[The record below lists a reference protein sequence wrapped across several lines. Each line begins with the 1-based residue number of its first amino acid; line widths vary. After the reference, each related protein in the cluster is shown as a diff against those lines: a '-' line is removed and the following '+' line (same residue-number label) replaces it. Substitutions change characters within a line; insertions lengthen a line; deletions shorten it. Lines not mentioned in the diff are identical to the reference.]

1 MKKLIM
7 IAALLSIGCTR
18 VGQGEFGIVQHF
30 GGSIDDAAAG
40 PGFNMTVLDS
50 IFTIDSTEVRVPMHD
65 LTPKD
70 KDGVLFTVDLT
81 ATYRINPEKA
91 VAFYKQTHEIDKI
104 KQNDVYNTVLGF
116 RVMEDVVA
124 NATTKAFNEFAV
136 NEIGVKKTEIEGRLK
151 ELLQQKI
158 DSRYADA
165 FIIVNVNIN
174 RTKLGDSVEA
184 VLQSQAIAKSQKALL
199 DLQQQLAEKETDLI
213 HKKIEGLRQVSTKT
227 GVPIEK
233 LMQFKLRE
241 QYNNVL
247 SELAKGHGSGIQV
260 QVNNSNKEE

>member
-1 MKKLIM
+1 MKKFLVL
-7 IAALLSIGCTR
+7 AALLMVGCTR
-18 VGQGEFGIVQHF
+18 VNQGELGIVQHF
-30 GGSIDDAAAG
+30 GGSVDDTAAG
-40 PGFNMTVLDS
+40 AGFNMTVFDS
-50 IFTIDSTEVRVPMHD
+50 IIKVDSTEVRVPMHD

-81 ATYRINPEKA
+81 ATYRLNPEKA
-91 VAFYKQTHEIDKI
+91 VAFYKQTHEVDRITE
-104 KQNDVYNTVLGF
+104 NNEVETVLGF
-116 RVMEDVVA
+116 KVMQDVVA

-136 NEIGVKKTEIEGRLK
+136 SEIGVKKTEIESRLK

-165 FIIVNVNIN
+165 FIITNVNIN

-184 VLQSQAIAKSQKALL
+184 VLQSQAIAKSQRALL

-213 HKKIEGLRQVSTKT
+213 NKKIEGLKQISSRT
-227 GVPIEK
+227 GIPVEK
-233 LMQFKLRE
+233 LMGFKLRE

-247 SELAKGHGSGIQV
+247 SELAKNHGANVQV
-260 QVNNSNKEE
+260 QVNEKKDE